1 VPEDIMGVPTHALIV
16 HATVVLLPLAA
27 LCAVAIA
34 LVPALRRRYGLPVG
48 LLTVVAVASVPL
60 AQNSGEKLFDLRSSQ
75 FGPGDTTEA
84 GLMEQHADLAHG
96 LLKYTI
102 VLLVGV
108 LIVLAVPALARR
120 RAGERVLVG
129 SGGAEAATEAPAQPA
144 WAKAGALLGILVTLA
159 GAVLT
164 VVMVVRIG
172 HLGSEAAWTEANP
185 SAQGMAR

>member
-1 VPEDIMGVPTHALIV
+1 MPDDIMGVPTHALIV

-75 FGPGDTTEA
+75 FGPGDTREA

-96 LLKYTI
+96 LLKYAV

-108 LIVLAVPALARR
+108 LIVLAVPLLARR
-120 RAGERVLVG
+120 RAGDRVLVG
-129 SGGAEAATEAPAQPA
+129 SGGGNAVESPPARPA
-144 WAKAGALLGILVTLA
+144 WAKAGAVLGILVTLA

-164 VVMVVRIG
+164 VIMVVRIG
-172 HLGSEAAWTEANP
+172 HLGSEAAWTEATP
-185 SAQGMAR
+185 TARSAPR